1 MGAWLG
7 SPDSPATSCV
17 IRFPRTISVRPQVL
31 RSGCTIA
38 SEAMDDVARPLRG
51 GQGDE
56 AIDDCQVRPAPK
68 VEIG

>member
-1 MGAWLG
+1 M
-7 SPDSPATSCV
+7 
-17 IRFPRTISVRPQVL
+17 R

-51 GQGDE
+51 GQADE